1 MDWQH
6 IYIPILPRPLAD
18 YLAAPMPFLIG
29 VPAPI
34 MAESVKQHELSEVVV
49 LDADEQ
55 VSVLGILKLF
65 TLLCKQTWSR
75 GCASAALVHATFDI
89 VYSDSRVNNLTFF
102 RSCTL
107 PSTTS
112 RRSRATWRPT

>member
-6 IYIPILPRPLAD
+6 IFIPILPRHLAD

-55 VSVLGILKLF
+55 VRLKQRLRD
-65 TLLCKQTWSR
+65 WR
-75 GCASAALVHATFDI
+75 DV
-89 VYSDSRVNNLTFF
+89 
-102 RSCTL
+102 SCN
-107 PSTTS
+107 
-112 RRSRATWRPT
+112 R

>member
-1 MDWQH
+1 MAAQAANSLIYPMDWQH
-6 IYIPILPRPLAD
+6 IYIPILPRHLAD

-55 VSVLGILKLF
+55 
-65 TLLCKQTWSR
+65 
-75 GCASAALVHATFDI
+75 ASLSLDFVIFDNFI
-89 VYSDSRVNNLTFF
+89 TNTK
-102 RSCTL
+102 T
-107 PSTTS
+107 
-112 RRSRATWRPT
+112 

>member
-6 IYIPILPRPLAD
+6 IFIPILPRHLAD

-55 VSVLGILKLF
+55 VRLSHHHVLV
-65 TLLCKQTWSR
+65 R
-75 GCASAALVHATFDI
+75 GCVTI
-89 VYSDSRVNNLTFF
+89 ETRNL
-102 RSCTL
+102 CL
-107 PSTTS
+107 IILINV
-112 RRSRATWRPT
+112 

>member
-1 MDWQH
+1 MIKQNVTIASTLQAANSLIYPMDWQH
-6 IYIPILPRPLAD
+6 IFIPILPRHLAD

-55 VSVLGILKLF
+55 VRLKQRLRD
-65 TLLCKQTWSR
+65 WR
-75 GCASAALVHATFDI
+75 DV
-89 VYSDSRVNNLTFF
+89 
-102 RSCTL
+102 SCN
-107 PSTTS
+107 
-112 RRSRATWRPT
+112 R

>member
-6 IYIPILPRPLAD
+6 IFIPILPRHLAD

-55 VSVLGILKLF
+55 VRVLGHPFF
-65 TLLCKQTWSR
+65 TYNVFHYVVQTIIVE
-75 GCASAALVHATFDI
+75 GCVSAALVHSTFDH
-89 VYSDSRVNNLTFF
+89 VCSDSK
-102 RSCTL
+102 CT
-107 PSTTS
+107 
-112 RRSRATWRPT
+112 

>member
-1 MDWQH
+1 MLPLQAANSLIYPMDWQH
-6 IYIPILPRPLAD
+6 IFIPILPRHLAD

-55 VSVLGILKLF
+55 VG
-65 TLLCKQTWSR
+65 LLLSSLCISER
-75 GCASAALVHATFDI
+75 LRDH
-89 VYSDSRVNNLTFF
+89 
-102 RSCTL
+102 
-107 PSTTS
+107 
-112 RRSRATWRPT
+112 